1 MLSRLTGNAYLM
13 LFLTTLLWAG
23 NALASPAAVGHLSP
37 LVLVLLRWSIV
48 VAVLAVIARD
58 AIAADWP
65 VLKRHLP
72 YLAVMGAFG
81 YTAFN
86 TLFYIAGHHTTAINI
101 SILQGAMPAV
111 ILLAGLLAF
120 GERPTR
126 LQWLGALVTM
136 LGVLAV
142 ASGGDIER
150 LKALRF
156 NVGDVFILLAT
167 AFYAGYTAALRKRPQ
182 VSALGFF
189 AFMAGAAAVTSAPL
203 AIYEIV
209 SGQAFWPTWQGW
221 LLILYIGL
229 GPSLLSQLMFMRGV
243 QLIGP
248 SRAGIFTNMV
258 PALGPLLAVL
268 LLGERFGWHH
278 GVGLALVLGGIFVAE
293 RGKAKTER
301 PSTTS
306 C

>member
-37 LVLVLLRWSIV
+37 MVLVLMRWSIV
-48 VAVLAVIARD
+48 VVVLAVIARD

-65 VLKRHLP
+65 VLRNHLP
-72 YLAVMGAFG
+72 FLFVMGAFG
-81 YTAFN
+81 YTGFN
-86 TLFYIAGHHTTAINI
+86 TLFYIAGHYTTAINI
-101 SILQGAMPAV
+101 SILQGAMPV
-111 ILLAGLLAF
+111 IVLLVGLLAF
-120 GERPTR
+120 QEKPTR
-126 LQWLGALVTM
+126 LQWLGTVITI
-136 LGVLAV
+136 LGVVAV
-142 ASGGDIER
+142 ASGGDPER
-150 LKALRF
+150 LKALSF
-156 NVGDVFILLAT
+156 NLGDIFILAAT
-167 AFYAGYTAALRKRPQ
+167 LLYASYTAALRQRPK

-189 AFMAGAAAVTSAPL
+189 TFMAGAAMVTSVPL
-203 AIYEIV
+203 AVYEIA

-248 SRAGIFTNMV
+248 SRAGIFTNIV

-278 GVGLALVLGGIFVAE
+278 GIGLALVLGGIFVAE
-293 RGKAKTER
+293 RGKAL
-301 PSTTS
+301 PG
-306 C
+306 